1 MLDTFERIQNMS
13 YREDELDAAIE
24 QYIEALDID
33 ALESY
38 VRNDMQTAYNNADSE
53 TVDEFIAQMN
63 GEW

>member
-1 MLDTFERIQNMS
+1 MS

-38 VRNDMQTAYNNADSE
+38 VRNDMQTAYENADSE